1 MVRFTKLFVLLAAF
15 ALIVA
20 ACSSDSDDTTTT
32 TAAGG
37 EETTTT
43 AAAGGE
49 ETTTTAAAEE
59 TTTTAATSGEPIVFA
74 TSLPLTGEFSGVG
87 AKHADGY
94 QFCVDEINRLGGILG
109 REATLIIED
118 NRSETETTVA
128 QYERFINVDNA
139 DILFGTFSSLLGY
152 PASSIAEQNQ
162 MVMPLPSSG
171 ALRVWERGYDY
182 IFYFQQLP
190 AELTG
195 SSIVSLVDYYT
206 GTGLISE
213 PMETAAVVAADDFFA
228 GAIANGFVGGEVSFP
243 DSDETV
249 SLAPGYAADMGMEVV
264 FEETWPIG
272 FTDWLTLANSI
283 ADAEPDFIAMTTAS
297 VDESISLLRALET
310 VGYNGA
316 EMIYSSQGAQSE
328 FAEELGGT
336 ENGVLIHA
344 VWAEEANWEGLLAGQ
359 PYSNE
364 DFINNFTAAYD
375 RGPDEDEAIPFALC
389 QGMEQAILGTGGTDN
404 VAIQEWLHSRQGD
417 PVKTIMGDYVWDER
431 GLPEERAFLVNQWQE
446 GNLSLVYPVGEFEG
460 TVDLVYP
467 KPPFG

>member
-1 MVRFTKLFVLLAAF
+1 MYRFSKLLILLAVL
-15 ALIVA
+15 ALVAA

-32 TAAGG
+32 AAAGD
-37 EETTTT
+37 TTTT
-43 AAAGGE
+43 EAMSD
-49 ETTTTAAAEE
+49 TTTTEAM
-59 TTTTAATSGEPIVFA
+59 SDEPIVMA

-87 AKHADGY
+87 AKHRDGY
-94 QFCVDEINRLGGILG
+94 QFCVDEINRLGGILN
-109 REATLIIED
+109 RPVELIVED
-118 NRSETETTVA
+118 NRSETEVTVA

-152 PASSIAEQNQ
+152 PASSIAELNQ
-162 MVMPLPSSG
+162 MVLPLPSSG
-171 ALRVWERGYDY
+171 AMRVWARGYEY

-195 SSIVSLVDYYT
+195 SSIVSMVDYYT
-206 GTGLISE
+206 ETGLIAE

-243 DSDETV
+243 DSDETF
-249 SLAPGYAADMGMEVV
+249 SLAPGYIDEMGMEVV
-264 FEETWPIG
+264 YEDVWPIG

-297 VDESISLLRALET
+297 VDESISLLNALKT

-336 ENGVLIHA
+336 EDGVIIHA
-344 VWAEEANWEGLLAGQ
+344 VWAEEANWEGLLGGQ
-359 PYSNE
+359 PYTNA
-364 DFINNFTAAYD
+364 DFINNFTAEFGH
-375 RGPDEDEAIPFALC
+375 GPDEDEAIPFAVC
-389 QGMEQAILGTGGTDN
+389 QGMEQAIIGTGGTDN
-404 VAIQEWLHSRQGD
+404 VAIKDWMHSRQGD
-417 PVKTIMGDYVWDER
+417 PVKTIMGDFVWGEN

-460 TVDLVYP
+460 TVELVYP
-467 KPPFG
+467 KPPFE